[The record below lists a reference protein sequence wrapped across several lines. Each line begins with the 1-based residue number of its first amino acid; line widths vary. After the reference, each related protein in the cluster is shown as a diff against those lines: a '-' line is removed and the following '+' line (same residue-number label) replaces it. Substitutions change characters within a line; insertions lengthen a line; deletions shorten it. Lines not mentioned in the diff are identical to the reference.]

1 MKSFQRRWKGLEIT
15 IVAVLVLLLLLLA
28 YLNWAIAILALI
40 IVVAAYLV
48 NYNTLHN
55 RRRLAREQFSAMMK
69 NVTQASNFALQ
80 NLPMGIVLVNK
91 QGTLV
96 WNNSVFADW
105 VKVDWNKLQKMSAL
119 LPGFR
124 IDKIWGKSG
133 YMTEKYEN
141 RYFQII
147 YKFIDPRD
155 TRSDIDSE
163 DELAEHAVMAL
174 YFKDITDLEK
184 ARIKAEE

>member
-105 VKVDWNKLQKMSAL
+105 VKVDWNKLQKMSAKAHWCGITVFSL
-119 LPGFR
+119 TGLRWIGISSKKCLPCCLVSVS
-124 IDKIWGKSG
+124 IKSG
-133 YMTEKYEN
+133 VS
-141 RYFQII
+141 
-147 YKFIDPRD
+147 P
-155 TRSDIDSE
+155 DI
-163 DELAEHAVMAL
+163 
-174 YFKDITDLEK
+174 
-184 ARIKAEE
+184 